1 MKFTFN
7 SYENLLSILQE
18 NHYEICSYEDYQI
31 SPRCVI
37 LRHDV
42 DFSLEAALRFAELE
56 YKNGVRSTYFI
67 LLSTSFYNLFER
79 KANDA
84 IKKIK
89 NLGHD
94 IGLHFDEARY
104 QIDNEAELIHYVEKE
119 VSIMSRGLDMEI
131 KSVSMHRPSR
141 WVLDADVKFDTV
153 INSYSKVF
161 FDDFKYLSD
170 SRMHW
175 REDVLQVVRSNTYER
190 LHILTHPFWY
200 QTEETNMRVILADF
214 IKLQNQKTYE
224 NMRENIRD
232 LDDVLPEHKLKDY

>member
-1 MKFTFN
+1 MNFTLN
-7 SYENLLSILQE
+7 SYENLLSLIKE
-18 NHYEICSYEDYQI
+18 NHYEICSYEDYQLN
-31 SPRCVI
+31 PRCVI

-42 DFSLEAALRFAELE
+42 DLSLEAALRFAELE
-56 YKNGVRSTYFI
+56 YKNGVQSTYFI

-104 QIDNEAELIHYVEKE
+104 HIENEAGLIHYVEKE
-119 VSIMSRGLDMEI
+119 VSIMSQGLDMEI

-153 INSYSKVF
+153 INSYSK
-161 FDDFKYLSD
+161 
-170 SRMHW
+170 
-175 REDVLQVVRSNTYER
+175 
-190 LHILTHPFWY
+190 
-200 QTEETNMRVILADF
+200 
-214 IKLQNQKTYE
+214 
-224 NMRENIRD
+224 
-232 LDDVLPEHKLKDY
+232 

>member
-1 MKFTFN
+1 MNFTLN
-7 SYENLLSILQE
+7 SYENLLSLIKE
-18 NHYEICSYEDYQI
+18 NHYEICSYEDYQH
-31 SPRCVI
+31 SPRCAI

-42 DFSLEAALRFAELE
+42 DLSLEAALRFAELE
-56 YKNGVRSTYFI
+56 YKKGVQSTYFI

-84 IKKIK
+84 IKRIK

-104 QIDNEAELIHYVEKE
+104 QIRNEAELIHYVEKE
-119 VSIMSRGLDMEI
+119 VSFMSQGLDMEI

-153 INSYSKVF
+153 INSYSKEF

-175 REDVLQVVRSNTYER
+175 REDVLQVVRSNTFDW
-190 LHILTHPFWY
+190 LHILTHPIWY
-200 QTEETNMRVILADF
+200 QREEASMRDILVNF
-214 IKLQNQKTYE
+214 LKSQNQKTYE

-232 LDDVLPEHKLKDY
+232 LDDVLPGYKLKDY